1 MLVLIPNESRSA
13 FHRDSGRVVS
23 LPLHFA
29 FARHKWSLVNYCI
42 WPKVA
47 VQTAPTFSRIRVN
60 ALNLPISVLS
70 SDRNQSKGTPGYL
83 RGLATAL
90 VYNPIMKIESLTTPK
105 YRDLSQLGDGN
116 LVVLPENAP
125 WL

>member
-1 MLVLIPNESRSA
+1 
-13 FHRDSGRVVS
+13 
-23 LPLHFA
+23 
-29 FARHKWSLVNYCI
+29 
-42 WPKVA
+42 VA